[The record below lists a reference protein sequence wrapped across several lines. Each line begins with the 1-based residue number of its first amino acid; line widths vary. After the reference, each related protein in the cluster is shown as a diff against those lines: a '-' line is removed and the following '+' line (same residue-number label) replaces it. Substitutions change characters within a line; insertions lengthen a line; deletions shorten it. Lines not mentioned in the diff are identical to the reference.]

1 MKTITIGL
9 CCNDD
14 RGCTDAL
21 YQVHIEDLLH
31 LEGDFEDGEEIR
43 FDVPLDPNEN
53 ATVHI
58 NQVCYPISRHSK
70 WVGNMAW
77 DAVVMT
83 TEDAARLV
91 NHLRELP
98 HWSVLEG
105 VCELF
110 EAFESKVEITAEM
123 LEQHL

>member
-1 MKTITIGL
+1 MKTITINL
-9 CCNDD
+9 CCNDSQGD
-14 RGCTDAL
+14 TEAL
-21 YQVHIEDLLH
+21 HQVEIGELLH
-31 LEGDFEDGEEIR
+31 LHGDLFDGDDIHFEPDKS
-43 FDVPLDPNEN
+43 
-53 ATVHI
+53 AVHI
-58 NQVCYPISRHSK
+58 NQVRYPIRGYK
-70 WVGNMAW
+70 PWVGNICW

-98 HWSVLEG
+98 HWSVFEG

-110 EAFESKVEITAEM
+110 EAFQSKAEITAEM